1 MFLPGG
7 PNNLR
12 VTLASLDLFHIINQA
27 QYLQQ
32 VDALRGYYTT
42 RLRPEVEKILPELA
56 HSCYPAHYSLR
67 VWQRYLQTLTG
78 TRGYL
83 QICRGFDRWLRS
95 AIRWD
100 TDILTILSGVGLITF
115 REAKRRGIVTV
126 VDCGSTHTDF
136 QHEILLAEF
145 KRNGITQPLFPQ
157 AYRDRVRA
165 EFYLADYIQIPSDF
179 VARTFIDRGIH
190 PTKLLQAAYGADLKV
205 FQPRPPLQGNEKFRA
220 ICPAAVNLRKGARV
234 LVEAWRKLN
243 WQDAELIWI
252 GRPTRE
258 TAHLFRE
265 PIPGLRLES
274 FVPHAQLAA
283 LYRSCDVFVLP
294 SFEEGLARVMLEAAA
309 CGLPLIVTPNT
320 GVENFFTPGAPEGW
334 LIPVN
339 DVDALCAALTEAK
352 ADREKTFALGQRAV
366 QRVSRGF
373 SWDDYGGRVLANY
386 RRVLEKS

>member
-1 MFLPGG
+1 
-7 PNNLR
+7 
-12 VTLASLDLFHIINQA
+12 
-27 QYLQQ
+27 
-32 VDALRGYYTT
+32 
-42 RLRPEVEKILPELA
+42 VEKIRSELA
-56 HSCYPAHYSLR
+56 HSFYPAHYALR
-67 VWQRYLQTLTG
+67 LWQRYLQTLTG
-78 TRGYL
+78 NHGYL
-83 QICRGFDRWLRS
+83 QICRGFDLWLRS
-95 AIRWD
+95 ALDWD
-100 TDILTILSGVGLITF
+100 TDILTILSGVGLTAF
-115 REAKRRGIVTV
+115 RAAKRRGIVTV
-126 VDCGSTHTDF
+126 VECGSTHTDF
-136 QHEILLAEF
+136 QHEILLEEF
-145 KRNGITQPLFPQ
+145 KRNGLTTPLFPQ

-165 EFYLADYIQIPSDF
+165 EFELADYIQIPSDF
-179 VARTFIDRGIH
+179 VARTFIERGIDRR
-190 PTKLLQAAYGADLKV
+190 KLLLAPYGADLGV
-205 FQPRPPLQGNEKFRA
+205 FQPRPSLQGTEPFRA

-243 WQDAELIWI
+243 WKDAELIWI

-309 CGLPLIVTPNT
+309 CGLPLVVTPNT

-352 ADREKTFALGQRAV
+352 ADRAKTFALGRRAV
-366 QRVSRGF
+366 SRVSSGF
-373 SWDDYGGRVLANY
+373 SWEDYG
-386 RRVLEKS
+386 RRVLTNYQKILGTG